1 MVIVLL
7 LKMIYK
13 NMISYYK
20 MFHIKCFERYKGLS
34 SREED
39 IRIYIIIV
47 DKDREKQL

>member
-1 MVIVLL
+1 
-7 LKMIYK
+7 
-13 NMISYYK
+13 MISYYK